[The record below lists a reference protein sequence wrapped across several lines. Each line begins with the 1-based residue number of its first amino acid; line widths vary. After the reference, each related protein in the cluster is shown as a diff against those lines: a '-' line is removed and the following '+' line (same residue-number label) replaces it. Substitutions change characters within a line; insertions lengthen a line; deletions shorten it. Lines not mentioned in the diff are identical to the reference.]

1 MVAKEKSAKAQ
12 KMMLAIITIIR
23 NVLKIS
29 HKIFY
34 RWIFHS
40 EMLKQKRCII
50 FGVVGIAFEATKVFT
65 ETLQRRH
72 QEKVKKK
79 GWHFPRVF
87 VTFFVVILSCF
98 LFKLGESQYKVS
110 RSLLLLISSNVR
122 IAHNA

>member
-12 KMMLAIITIIR
+12 KMMLYAIIR

-40 EMLKQKRCII
+40 EMLQQKRCII

-87 VTFFVVILSCF
+87 VTFSVVILSCF

>member
-12 KMMLAIITIIR
+12 KMMLAINIIT

-40 EMLKQKRCII
+40 EMLQQKRCII

>member
-12 KMMLAIITIIR
+12 KMMLAITIIR

-40 EMLKQKRCII
+40 EMLQQKRCII

-65 ETLQRRH
+65 ETLQSL
-72 QEKVKKK
+72 KKK
-79 GWHFPRVF
+79 SRKKVGISPVF
-87 VTFFVVILSCF
+87 L
-98 LFKLGESQYKVS
+98 
-110 RSLLLLISSNVR
+110 
-122 IAHNA
+122 